1 MYVPKVNDYVR
12 WTKGVEGWIYF
23 VDKEYI
29 TIEASVTPKDS
40 DNYRAAPIHANNRLL
55 VLCYSNQWKELEYI
69 KSRQSIYEEEKDSL
83 EVVVPGAGTK
93 SKQM

>member
-1 MYVPKVNDYVR
+1 MYVPKVNDYVE

-40 DNYRAAPIHANNRLL
+40 INYRAAPIHANNRLL
-55 VLCYSNQWKELEYI
+55 VLCYSNQWKELKYI
-69 KSRQSIYEEEKDSL
+69 KSRTSVYEEEKDDL
-83 EVVVPGAGTK
+83 ENMGK
-93 SKQM
+93 STGGESIQV